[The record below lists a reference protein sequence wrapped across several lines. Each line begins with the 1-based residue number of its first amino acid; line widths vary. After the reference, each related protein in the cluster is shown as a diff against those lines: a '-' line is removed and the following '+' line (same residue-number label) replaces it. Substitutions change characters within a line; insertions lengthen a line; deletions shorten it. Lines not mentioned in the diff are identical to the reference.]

1 MIGLEPTTVAKAGS
15 YMAQFLGLSWPRDRE
30 EVLSKINDFRD
41 LTYTDPN
48 LTLFDNVT
56 ECIAVS
62 NYRMG
67 CLSGQ
72 CGVDPCDDNFF
83 QGFVLPEHLIS
94 ISAAW
99 ESKRPLNIR
108 TRWRETQQGL
118 SEQERGDRV
127 SVTETSTLVPTERP
141 MLHSGRL
148 KMFASRPEDTGK
160 EVLLDVVIEGNVHRR
175 ISFKLQFDQWVE
187 SRETI
192 VSIDYVSLPADRVG
206 TVTLAEATDLRILS
220 VYEPWED
227 VPSYRLFRLSSRC
240 PSGFIL
246 LQGVRRFREV
256 AYDHEMVEI
265 GSRTVLRHAAEHL
278 RYGIGTVETADNQKS
293 ANAYASMIGAI
304 RGLMN
309 RSRGEAKQD
318 PHPFAGRQVSPSN
331 ILPGYKRR

>member
-1 MIGLEPTTVAKAGS
+1 MIGLEPTTVAKAGT

-48 LTLFDNVT
+48 LTLFDNVL

-62 NYRMG
+62 NYRLG
-67 CLSGQ
+67 CLSDQ
-72 CGVDPCDDNFF
+72 CGADPCDENTF

-108 TRWRETQQGL
+108 TRWRETQQGI
-118 SEQERGDRV
+118 SEQERGERV

-141 MLHSGRL
+141 MLRPGKL
-148 KMFASRPEDTGK
+148 KMFASRPEDAGK
-160 EVLLDVVIEGNVHRR
+160 EVLLDVVTEGGVHRR
-175 ISFKLQFDQWVE
+175 IKFTLQFDAWQE
-187 SRETI
+187 SKEVVTA
-192 VSIDYVSLPADRVG
+192 IDYVSLPPDRVG
-206 TVTLAEATDLRILS
+206 TVTLAESTDLRFLS
-220 VYEPWED
+220 TYEPWED

-278 RYGIGTVETADNQKS
+278 RYGIGTTEAADNQKS